1 MSHATSQT
9 HATATQTTPH
19 RLLYF
24 FVAFVLLMFFG
35 LIYAWS
41 LFVDPLEAEFG
52 WDRSATSVVFTLS
65 IITFCA
71 GMLVAGALEER
82 TSPRTVMLIT
92 AACLGL
98 GLIASAFTE
107 SLPFI
112 YATYGVLVGAGVG
125 LGTDV
130 VMSVTLKW
138 FPDKQGLVSGI
149 LLMGFGLSSFLIGK
163 LYQRFTP
170 VTVGSWR
177 RSFVVLGIIT
187 AVLVAACG
195 FLLRRPGTDF
205 TPPPAAKKKRYANPV
220 AEELGTAAMLRR
232 PAFWLYYLWAVL
244 LSAAG
249 LALVSQST
257 SIAREIGRTVSPGGI
272 TTAVG
277 MISLANA
284 AGRVVLGGLFDRLG
298 RSRTMQLV
306 GGIFLLTGLVLIGAL
321 KLGSFPLLIAGFLLG
336 GMAYGG
342 VTPANAAFVSS
353 YYGMRH
359 YAVNLSVVVTNLLF
373 ASFGST
379 IAGALYDATGSYLST
394 DAMILVLAVLS
405 AAVSFGIDLCDRRM
419 LKRR

>member
-1 MSHATSQT
+1 MDLIIGGAYQGKLTL
-9 HATATQTTPH
+9 AAREYGLTPGDICD
-19 RLLYF
+19 L
-24 FVAFVLLMFFG
+24 AAGEPVL
-35 LIYAWS
+35 
-41 LFVDPLEAEFG
+41 
-52 WDRSATSVVFTLS
+52 
-65 IITFCA
+65 
-71 GMLVAGALEER
+71 GARCYIHLEELTR
-82 TSPRTVMLIT
+82 RQEDTESYLPLLT
-92 AACLGL
+92 AA
-98 GLIASAFTE
+98 E
-107 SLPFI
+107 
-112 YATYGVLVGAGVG
+112 
-125 LGTDV
+125 V
-130 VMSVTLKW
+130 V
-138 FPDKQGLVSGI
+138 
-149 LLMGFGLSSFLIGK
+149 
-163 LYQRFTP
+163 
-170 VTVGSWR
+170 
-177 RSFVVLGIIT
+177 
-187 AVLVAACG
+187 
-195 FLLRRPGTDF
+195 
-205 TPPPAAKKKRYANPV
+205 
-220 AEELGTAAMLRR
+220 
-232 PAFWLYYLWAVL
+232 
-244 LSAAG
+244 
-249 LALVSQST
+249 
-257 SIAREIGRTVSPGGI
+257 IAREIGRTVSPGGI

-284 AGRVVLGGLFDRLG
+284 AGRVVLGGLFDRWG

>member
-1 MSHATSQT
+1 MRSAS
-9 HATATQTTPH
+9 
-19 RLLYF
+19 RWIY
-24 FVAFVLLMFFG
+24 VAVGCVVLLFSG
-35 LIYAWS
+35 LVYAWS
-41 LFVDPLEAEFG
+41 VLSGPIAAEFPH
-52 WDRSATSVVFTLS
+52 WSTAQLSLTFTIVMS
-65 IITFCA
+65 FFCL
-71 GMLVAGALEER
+71 GGLTCGALSAR
-82 TSPRTVMLIT
+82 ISPRIFLWISALLFLAGFLLT
-92 AACLGL
+92 A
-98 GLIASAFTE
+98 SMR
-107 SLPFI
+107 SLPMLYVGF
-112 YATYGVLVGAGVG
+112 GVVCGLASGFSYNAVLGTVGA
-125 LGTDV
+125 
-130 VMSVTLKW
+130 W

-163 LYQRFTP
+163 LYQR
-170 VTVGSWR
+170 
-177 RSFVVLGIIT
+177 
-187 AVLVAACG
+187 
-195 FLLRRPGTDF
+195 F

-321 KLGSFPLLIAGFLLG
+321 KLGSFPLLIVGFLLG

-419 LKRR
+419 LKQR

>member
-1 MSHATSQT
+1 M
-9 HATATQTTPH
+9 
-19 RLLYF
+19 LYVGF
-24 FVAFVLLMFFG
+24 GVVCGLASGFSYNAVLG
-35 LIYAWS
+35 
-41 LFVDPLEAEFG
+41 
-52 WDRSATSVVFTLS
+52 T
-65 IITFCA
+65 
-71 GMLVAGALEER
+71 
-82 TSPRTVMLIT
+82 
-92 AACLGL
+92 
-98 GLIASAFTE
+98 
-107 SLPFI
+107 
-112 YATYGVLVGAGVG
+112 VGA
-125 LGTDV
+125 
-130 VMSVTLKW
+130 W

-205 TPPPAAKKKRYANPV
+205 TPPPAAKKKRYVNPV

>member
-1 MSHATSQT
+1 MSHA
-9 HATATQTTPH
+9 TPH

-92 AACLGL
+92 ATCLGL

-170 VTVGSWR
+170 TAIGSWR

-195 FLLRRPGTDF
+195 FLLQRPGTDF

>member
-1 MSHATSQT
+1 MRSAS
-9 HATATQTTPH
+9 
-19 RLLYF
+19 RWIY
-24 FVAFVLLMFFG
+24 VAVGCVVLLFSG
-35 LIYAWS
+35 LVYAWS
-41 LFVDPLEAEFG
+41 VLSGPIAAEFPRWTTAQLSLTFTIVMSFFCLG
-52 WDRSATSVVFTLS
+52 GLTCGALSARISPRIFLWISALLFLAGFLLT
-65 IITFCA
+65 A
-71 GMLVAGALEER
+71 GMR
-82 TSPRTVMLIT
+82 
-92 AACLGL
+92 
-98 GLIASAFTE
+98 
-107 SLPFI
+107 SLPMLYVGF
-112 YATYGVLVGAGVG
+112 GVVCGLASGFSYNAVLGTVGA
-125 LGTDV
+125 
-130 VMSVTLKW
+130 W

-170 VTVGSWR
+170 TAIGSWR

-187 AVLVAACG
+187 TVLVAACG

-321 KLGSFPLLIAGFLLG
+321 KLGRFPLLIAGFLLG

-419 LKRR
+419 LKKRGR